1 MSVSVLNYCF
11 ETLFQVASGKGRAR
25 CRASQDVLKE
35 MNPLVLDGV
44 ELASNR
50 RLATE
55 YFAVLTRRLVP

>member
-1 MSVSVLNYCF
+1 MAN
-11 ETLFQVASGKGRAR
+11 GKGRAR

-55 YFAVLTRRLVP
+55 YFAVLTRIGAIATNAFYQVHLY